1 MSNMIV
7 QTPQCINC
15 GQIGYI
21 EDVKEKDY
29 KVWIEI
35 DKSIRPKI
43 QDLFPYLNAD
53 QREQIMTGTHPAC
66 WNQMF
71 NGI

>member
-1 MSNMIV
+1 MIV

>member
-1 MSNMIV
+1 MIV

-15 GQIGYI
+15 GQIGYV

>member
-1 MSNMIV
+1 MLV
-7 QTPQCINC
+7 QTPQCISC
-15 GQIGYI
+15 GQIGYV
-21 EDVKEKDY
+21 DNVQEKDY
-29 KVWIEI
+29 KVWMNGLINGG
-35 DKSIRPKI
+35 DRPLI

-53 QREQIMTGTHPAC
+53 QREQLMTGTHPAC

>member
-1 MSNMIV
+1 MIV

-15 GQIGYI
+15 GQIGYV

-53 QREQIMTGTHPAC
+53 QREQLMTGTHPAC